1 MALFFHNR
9 SKKYLSFI
17 AVAMVGIF
25 AFSLA
30 RANPYLA
37 KPGEAPVTIYVA
49 TCAVSGGFI
58 QLYTALDQNLFEKYG
73 IAIKH
78 VVIRGGTNINLAAL
92 GTDEV
97 QFLYCAADST
107 LPGMAV
113 GRDAT
118 LVASPLVGLPY
129 VIIARKEIR
138 TVQDLKG
145 KSIGVGSVAGL
156 PYRLLRIFVKKF
168 GLADTQIRPVGG
180 SQPERYNAMMQGV
193 IDAGPFTP
201 PMDARG
207 KKDGYNLIYHMNDLG
222 LPAIYS
228 SLHTNAKS
236 LRERRQTVQRFVAA
250 LAEAVKFV
258 EDNPEKAKASVAK
271 ILRVTDQD
279 ALQAS
284 YEAYAQK
291 HVNRRLIVPLNA
303 VTDSIEVARE
313 SGAKVS
319 KKANEIIDNSF
330 AENLEK
336 SGFLKELWGGRLPN

>member
-1 MALFFHNR
+1 MT
-9 SKKYLSFI
+9 
-17 AVAMVGIF
+17 
-25 AFSLA
+25 
-30 RANPYLA
+30 
-37 KPGEAPVTIYVA
+37 TIYVA

-58 QLYTALDQNLFEKYG
+58 QLYTAIDNKLFEKYG

-107 LPGMAV
+107 LPGMAAGR
-113 GRDAT
+113 GRDSHR
-118 LVASPLVGLPY
+118 VAAGSVFPY

-168 GLADTQIRPVGG
+168 GLNDTQIRPVGG
-180 SQPERYNAMMQGV
+180 SQPERYNAMVQGV
-193 IDAGPFTP
+193 IDSGPFTP

-207 KKDGYNLIYHMNDLG
+207 KKDGFNLIYHMNDLG

-236 LRERRQTVQRFVAA
+236 LRERRAIVQRFVAA
-250 LAEAVKFV
+250 LAEAVEFV
-258 EDNPEKAKASVAK
+258 EDNPGKSRKLRWRGSCASK
-271 ILRVTDQD
+271 TKTRSKHPSTLT
-279 ALQAS
+279 
-284 YEAYAQK
+284 QK
-291 HVNRRLIVPLNA
+291 NM
-303 VTDSIEVARE
+303 
-313 SGAKVS
+313 
-319 KKANEIIDNSF
+319 
-330 AENLEK
+330 
-336 SGFLKELWGGRLPN
+336 